1 MQFDHNSERVTFDL
15 PRYVEGH
22 DMMDCNKVE
31 VHYKNIETKTN
42 KVNLGIYAVDDM
54 KVDDNNENTVV
65 FSWLISINGT
75 KLIGPLNFLV
85 RFSCVADDG
94 TVDYAWHTKLYTGI
108 LVPEGMCNIEE
119 IEETYA
125 DVLEQWMSEA
135 ETSIENGI
143 NAALAQAKESGV
155 FDGEPGKDGY
165 TPVKGVDYFDGVDG
179 KDGKDGHDGYTPI
192 KGVDYFDGV
201 DGQDGAKGD
210 KGDPFTYA
218 DFTPE
223 QLASL
228 KGEKGDD
235 GKTPEKGTD
244 YYTESD
250 KAEMVNAVIAALPTW
265 EGGSY

>member
-1 MQFDHNSERVTFDL
+1 MRNESSIKTIVMQFDHNSERVTFDL

-42 KVNLGIYAVDDM
+42 KVNPGIYAVDDM
-54 KVDDNNENTVV
+54 KVDDNDENTVV

-155 FDGEPGKDGY
+155 FDGAPGA
-165 TPVKGVDYFDGVDG
+165 P
-179 KDGKDGHDGYTPI
+179 
-192 KGVDYFDGV
+192 
-201 DGQDGAKGD
+201 GQPGD
-210 KGDPFTYA
+210 KGDPFTYN

-223 QLASL
+223 QLAAL
-228 KGEKGDD
+228 KGDPGDP

-250 KAEMVNAVIAALPTW
+250 KAEMVNAVLAALPAA
-265 EGGSY
+265 EGASF